1 MVETKILIVDD
12 YIIPSMSRLLKLWG
26 YELCE
31 QVSSGE
37 EAVKK
42 VEQEKPSIVLM
53 DIYLKGTMTG
63 IEAAREIRSRFG
75 IPVIFTTAYSYDE
88 MREAAK
94 IAKPVGYFVKPL
106 DFYKLR
112 TTINSV
118 TRKDK
123 KN

>member
-42 VEQEKPSIVLM
+42 VEQEKPNIVLM
-53 DIYLKGTMTG
+53 DINLNGEMNG
-63 IEAAREIRSRFG
+63 IEAARQICSCFSVP
-75 IPVIFTTAYSYDE
+75 IIFTTVYSDDKT
-88 MREAAK
+88 REAAK
-94 IAKPVGYFVKPL
+94 IAEPVGYFVKPL

-123 KN
+123 